1 MKQCKIKSCGKVISY
16 MRNTRL
22 AYLAGYCNEHYTEY
36 LLRKDQRE
44 EHANQVCEN
53 KGCDN
58 TLAGTRNQRYCSD
71 SCRRVSERRL
81 DVSQLSQ
88 IMNWSYM
95 QHIQRM
101 IDRSLLK
108 LGSIT
113 CAGDIIALLGLYV
126 VKASHQRS
134 YAIDLLD
141 SGKYRPKPLLEL
153 ELCHL
158 YPVGAGGA
166 NAPDNI
172 FIAPKF
178 INRKNNSVIPC
189 QDHTF
194 RGIVSH
200 GELIL
205 MGDNLLTGLIDLY
218 GVEAVTESL
227 SRLERPKRFH
237 GSTSRDPEFKGIQH
251 ELPLFNL
258 LRNELW
264 RFKQYGT
271 VSMLFSIERLAEISL
286 HFPIYLE
293 LLAILGFCDVLSGER
308 DRLLIRMRCI
318 ERAFFGDPHNGKL
331 SRRSGGIDDFKAV
344 MYRFIR
350 KYLYRYFGVE
360 LERLDSVVAF
370 YNGFFSLPIIDTHW
384 SSSQLVCYSYRGG
397 VRYSET
403 TSFVTPDEETVS
415 LYELND

>member
-1 MKQCKIKSCGKVISY
+1 M
-16 MRNTRL
+16 
-22 AYLAGYCNEHYTEY
+22 
-36 LLRKDQRE
+36 
-44 EHANQVCEN
+44 
-53 KGCDN
+53 
-58 TLAGTRNQRYCSD
+58 YCSNV
-71 SCRRVSERRL
+71 CRRESERRL
-81 DVSQLSQ
+81 DVSQLGE

-101 IDRSLLK
+101 IDRSPLK

-113 CAGDIIALLGLYV
+113 CIDNIIALLRLYV
-126 VKASHQRS
+126 GKASYQRS

-166 NAPDNI
+166 NIPDNI

-200 GELIL
+200 GELIP
-205 MGDNLLTGLIDLY
+205 MGDNLITGLIDLY
-218 GVEAVTESL
+218 GVEAVTEAL
-227 SRLERPKRFH
+227 SGLERPKRFH
-237 GSTSRDPEFKGIQH
+237 GSTSRDPKFKGIQY
-251 ELPLFNL
+251 ELPLFNM

-264 RFKQYGT
+264 RFRQYGT
-271 VSMLFSIERLAEISL
+271 ASMLFNIEKMKEISF

-308 DRLLIRMRCI
+308 DRLLIRMCRI
-318 ERAFFGDPHNGKL
+318 ERAFFGDPANSKL
-331 SRRSGGIDDFKAV
+331 SRQSGGTDDYKAV

-370 YNGFFSLPIIDTHW
+370 YNRFFSLPVVGTDW
-384 SSSQLVCYSYRGG
+384 LSGKLVCYLYRDG
-397 VRYSET
+397 VRYSEAT
-403 TSFVTPDEETVS
+403 GFFTPDDATIS

>member
-1 MKQCKIKSCGKVISY
+1 MKQCKIKSCGKVINY
-16 MRNTRL
+16 IRDTRR

-36 LLRKDQRE
+36 LLRKNQRE
-44 EHANQVCEN
+44 EHARQVCAN
-53 KGCDN
+53 KGCNN

-71 SCRRVSERRL
+71 ACRRGSERRL
-81 DVSQLSQ
+81 DVSQLSE

-101 IDRSLLK
+101 IDRSPLK
-108 LGSIT
+108 LGSVT
-113 CAGDIIALLGLYV
+113 CTDDIIALLGLYV
-126 VKASHQRS
+126 RKASYQRS

-141 SGKYRPKPLLEL
+141 SGKYKPKPLLEL

-166 NAPDNI
+166 NIPDNI

-178 INRKNNSVIPC
+178 INRKNNSAIPC
-189 QDHTF
+189 QAHTF
-194 RGIVSH
+194 RGIVLH
-200 GELIL
+200 GELIPV
-205 MGDNLLTGLIDLY
+205 GDNLLAGLIDLY
-218 GVEAVTESL
+218 GVEAVTDTL
-227 SRLERPKRFH
+227 SGLERPKRFH
-237 GSTSRDPEFKGIQH
+237 GSTCRDPKFKGFQH

-264 RFKQYGT
+264 RFKQYET
-271 VSMLFSIERLAEISL
+271 TSMLFSIERMKEISL
-286 HFPIYLE
+286 HFPVYLE

-308 DRLLIRMRCI
+308 DRLLIRMCRI
-318 ERAFFGDPHNGKL
+318 ERAFFGAPASGKL
-331 SRRSGGIDDFKAV
+331 SRRSGGIDDYKAV

-370 YNGFFSLPIIDTHW
+370 YNAFFSLPVVGTGW
-384 SSSQLVCYSYRGG
+384 NCGELVCYLYRDG
-397 VRYSET
+397 VRHSET
-403 TSFVTPDEETVS
+403 TGFFTPDEKNVS
-415 LYELND
+415 LYELSD